1 MKKQKSKLPLVS
13 IIVNCL
19 NGSQFLLSALKS
31 IKNQTYK
38 NFEVIFWDNQSTD
51 NSKKILK
58 SIKDKRFKYFLA
70 EKKTTLYKARN
81 LAISKSKGEL
91 ISFIDT
97 DDIWDKHKLALQ
109 VPLFKDKDVGVVY
122 SKLWILNNKNK
133 KKKLYIKKNLPEG
146 YIFDQLIKNYYV
158 GIITTVI
165 RKKIFLKIK
174 MKFNQNFTHIGDF
187 DLFLKISKISKFKPV
202 QKPLATWRTHDN
214 NLTIIEKNKS
224 IIELEFWLKK
234 NKNKLNKTNYLH
246 IKSLID
252 FRKMIYFRINNKYL
266 KCLKIFFSYHNFKT
280 SIKKVFIVSLPV
292 VILRKLFWY

>member
-1 MKKQKSKLPLVS
+1 
-13 IIVNCL
+13 
-19 NGSQFLLSALKS
+19 
-31 IKNQTYK
+31 
-38 NFEVIFWDNQSTD
+38 
-51 NSKKILK
+51 
-58 SIKDKRFKYFLA
+58 
-70 EKKTTLYKARN
+70 
-81 LAISKSKGEL
+81 
-91 ISFIDT
+91 
-97 DDIWDKHKLALQ
+97 
-109 VPLFKDKDVGVVY
+109 
-122 SKLWILNNKNK
+122 
-133 KKKLYIKKNLPEG
+133 
-146 YIFDQLIKNYYV
+146 
-158 GIITTVI
+158 
-165 RKKIFLKIK
+165 

>member
-122 SKLWILNNKNK
+122 SKLWILNNKTK